1 LIQQSTGGGA
11 AMADIGP
18 QDQHIHVFA
27 TLTRTRPGA
36 RAVSQELR
44 VPEPE
49 PVPMPTPEP
58 LPQPDPVPNPDPV
71 PQPPSSAGR

>member
-1 LIQQSTGGGA
+1 
-11 AMADIGP
+11 MADIGP
-18 QDQHIHVFA
+18 QEQHVHVFPS
-27 TLTRTRPGA
+27 LTRTRTPA
-36 RAVSQELR
+36 RPPARGVPHELR